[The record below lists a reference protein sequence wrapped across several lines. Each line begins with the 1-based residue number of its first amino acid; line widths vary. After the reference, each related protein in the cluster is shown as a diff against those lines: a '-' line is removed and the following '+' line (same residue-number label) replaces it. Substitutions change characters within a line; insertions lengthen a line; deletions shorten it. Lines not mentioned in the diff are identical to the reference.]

1 MIRFLRLFPQ
11 FRDIESLIE
20 TQSESLESEVRA
32 HETTKNALEV
42 ANIALDSERARRISS
57 DTVAAERREEI
68 DRLLVHNRELMEQ
81 SHSIMSDRL
90 KSLDA
95 LNLRLMDTRT
105 VEKTPDLAAHQALDK
120 LKNNVLQGIR
130 EKENAMDRALLTR
143 FHPSFKPRIT
153 MNESTAQ
160 SDNSEAA

>member
-1 MIRFLRLFPQ
+1 MIRFLRLFSQ

-42 ANIALDSERARRISS
+42 ANIALDSERARRVSA

-68 DRLLVHNRELMEQ
+68 DRLLIHNRELMDQ

-105 VEKTPDLAAHQALDK
+105 VEQTPDLAKHQAFEK
-120 LKNNVLQGIR
+120 LKVNVLQDIR
-130 EKENAMDRALLTR
+130 AKERAMDFALVDHFR
-143 FHPSFKPRIT
+143 KPRIT
-153 MNESTAQ
+153 MNESPTPPAEETA
-160 SDNSEAA
+160 A